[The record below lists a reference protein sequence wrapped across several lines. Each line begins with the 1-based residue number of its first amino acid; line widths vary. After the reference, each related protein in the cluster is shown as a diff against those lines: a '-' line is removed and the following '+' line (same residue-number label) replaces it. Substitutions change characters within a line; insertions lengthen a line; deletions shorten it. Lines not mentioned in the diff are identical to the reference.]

1 MLENKGK
8 EMMMKEKGWW
18 KKRMLYLISI
28 RTYTLP
34 PTAEVK
40 WRLLKRG
47 KPNRKFLS
55 LVGI

>member
-8 EMMMKEKGWW
+8 EMMKEKEWW